1 MYHPKNNK
9 SKTSDMAIISHRN
22 WCDYTDDEAL
32 PIIPWKTVS
41 DKCNWITISKGNKY
55 ITKVNKW
62 ISQKNSPN
70 KFNMLDWG
78 TEMSLEC
85 LWQEQVK
92 ACQNQNKLMKEMKD
106 LDTAT
111 EDFLENHW
119 KYLVMECQKVSPWKI
134 VKKISRKNKN

>member
-9 SKTSDMAIISHRN
+9 SKTSKMAIISRRN
-22 WCDYTDDEAL
+22 WCDYADDEAL
-32 PIIPWKTVS
+32 PIIPWKTPTN
-41 DKCNWITISKGNKY
+41 KCAWTTISKGNKH
-55 ITKVNKW
+55 ITKVHKW
-62 ISQKNSPN
+62 ISQKNAPV
-70 KFNMLDWG
+70 KVNMLDWG

-92 ACQNQNKLMKEMKD
+92 ICQKQSKLNKEMKD

-119 KYLVMECQKVSPWKI
+119 KHLVMECQKVSPWKV